1 MNDFPPGKSD
11 HRNQQKNYINII
23 NLLREQNKAG
33 DWHLLSEKFK
43 ILKLQAQFQ
52 HWNEQAVIAQFAT
65 MKDQVNG
72 ILRKHFFPTHCEVS
86 QKGIPRNQS
95 KVSIAKPNTFSLL
108 KEYKMHFIS
117 KCFVLDVKSYHT
129 YLFVDMYLD
138 QTFVND
144 VLRKMLEHRDFERNN
159 TLVIESDNCFPQ
171 CKYAGHSFIPS

>member
-1 MNDFPPGKSD
+1 MYKWPFIFQSYLNKSIKEVVWVEPVHTNSNLIEITGFMNDFPPGKSD

-52 HWNEQAVIAQFAT
+52 HWNEQAVIAHFAT

-86 QKGIPRNQS
+86 QKGIPRN
-95 KVSIAKPNTFSLL
+95 
-108 KEYKMHFIS
+108 
-117 KCFVLDVKSYHT
+117 
-129 YLFVDMYLD
+129 
-138 QTFVND
+138 
-144 VLRKMLEHRDFERNN
+144 
-159 TLVIESDNCFPQ
+159 
-171 CKYAGHSFIPS
+171 